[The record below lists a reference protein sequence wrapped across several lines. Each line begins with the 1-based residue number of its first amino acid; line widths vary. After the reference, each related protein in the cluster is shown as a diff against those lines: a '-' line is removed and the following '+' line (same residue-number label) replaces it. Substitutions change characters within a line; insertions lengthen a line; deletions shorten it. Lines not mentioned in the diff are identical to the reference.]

1 MIYEGCDIM
10 IYLDN
15 SATTMVSEKAAQ
27 TALRYMTES
36 FFNPSSAYTPAV
48 NVERDVKQAR
58 ANMAKALFCSAD
70 EFIYT
75 SGGTESNNA
84 AVFGTLKLKR
94 GKGRVIC
101 SAVEHPSVYET
112 VKVLEA
118 YGYDVKI
125 CPVKPD
131 GSLDTD
137 ALAELVTENTQ
148 FVSIMHV
155 NNETGAIND
164 LSACRKIIKEKAPE
178 AVFHSDGVQA
188 FCKLPFAQLP
198 CDLYS
203 VSGHKIHAP
212 KGVGLLYIAKGTRF
226 FGSLVGGGQERGL
239 RSGTTNVPSIMAL
252 DTAITDYMQNQPAYI
267 ENMMACKL
275 RLAEN
280 LKSVPD
286 ALINGCSPEK
296 GAPHILNVS
305 FMGVRGEVLLHTL
318 ADKGIYVST
327 GSACSTHKKGNRIL
341 DAMGIKGE
349 RQDGAIRF
357 SLCAHTRIEDMD
369 TAAEAIADALTT
381 LRRFRRR

>member
-1 MIYEGCDIM
+1 M

-15 SATTMVSEKAAQ
+15 SATTRMSEKSAQ
-27 TALRYMTES
+27 IAYKYMTEK
-36 FFNPSSAYTPAV
+36 FFNPSSAYTAAV
-48 NVERDVKQAR
+48 EVERDIKAAR
-58 ANMAKALFCSAD
+58 ENMSRALRCTPD

-84 AVFGTLKLKR
+84 AILGTLKLRRTK
-94 GKGRVIC
+94 GKIIC
-101 SAVEHPSVYET
+101 SAVEHPSVYE
-112 VKVLEA
+112 VFRMLEGMGFNA
-118 YGYDVKI
+118 VF
-125 CPVKPD
+125 CPVTSD
-131 GSLDTD
+131 GAIDLG
-137 ALAELVTENTQ
+137 ALSELVTPDTQ
-148 FVSIMHV
+148 LVSLMHV

-164 LSACRKIIKEKAPE
+164 LAKCQSIIKANAPE

-188 FCKLPFAQLP
+188 FCKLPFSPLP

-212 KGVGLLYIAKGTRF
+212 KGVGVLYVAKGTKF

-239 RSGTTNVPSIMAL
+239 RSGTTNVPSVMAL
-252 DTAITDYMQNQPAYI
+252 DAAVTDYMQNQQAYI
-267 ENMMACKL
+267 ENMRRCKMN
-275 RLAEN
+275 LAEN
-280 LKSVPD
+280 VRAIKDTV
-286 ALINGCSPEK
+286 INGCAPEI

-349 RQDGAIRF
+349 RQEGAIRF
-357 SLCAHTRIEDMD
+357 SLCAHT
-369 TAAEAIADALTT
+369 TVAEIDEACDVINAVLPQ
-381 LRRFRRR
+381 LRKFKRR